1 MFLRVTAV
9 LLLVVAIT
17 TSLCAQTPSGEIS
30 GVVTD
35 QTGAVMVGVK
45 VTLTNPATNATREVQ
60 TNDAGLYAFP
70 ALPPGIYSLNVQK
83 SGFRAI
89 ERRNVEV
96 LVGSANRIDFQ
107 LEVGELSNTVEVIG
121 GAPVLQSENASIGTV
136 IENRSIVE
144 LPLNGRNYLQL
155 TSLIPGATTN
165 GPASAQGQQRMGGQR
180 NSFALNVAGQRIHF
194 NHYSLDGVENTDLNF
209 NSYMLL
215 PSIDAIREFKV
226 ESGLFDAEY
235 GRAIAQVNVSTKS
248 GTNQFHATL
257 FHFLRNS
264 ALDAK
269 NYFDRPNDPIPPF
282 KRNQYGLTASG
293 PVVVPKLY
301 NGRDRFFFLFNWEGL
316 RERKALTATPS
327 LPLTAWRNGDFSG
340 AATIYD
346 PRTRGFDAAGNVTS
360 APTPFA
366 NNRIPENRIHPV
378 SKKLLAFYPLPQAER
393 TGANF
398 VNNEARRID
407 ADQYTYRFDFTES
420 SNSTWFFRH
429 SISHE
434 LGYDPFAIPNMGINT
449 DTDVQ
454 QGVLA
459 NTRTFGSNKVND
471 IRFGLS
477 RLVNAHISPRANTVN
492 VVKELGINIPS
503 DNPLYWGVPNI
514 GISGLSGLGEESDA
528 PFINYDTTIQL
539 VDNFSWTLGKHSY
552 KFGGEVRRV
561 RYNQIGGV
569 VTRGRFNFDGRYT
582 QQPLLPAAQRGGH
595 AFADFLLGHFNN
607 AEGQIGAPVANFRS
621 NYFALYAQDN
631 WKLTPKLTLNYGLR
645 WENDQPFLD
654 KHDAIVNIDFR
665 WDNSHEPIYVRAGAG
680 DPFEGNPAFRLASD
694 IQYVRDGRFGRRAY
708 KNDLNDF
715 APRLGIAY
723 QINSKTVL
731 RTGAGIYYVRDIGNA
746 VFDIVRN
753 APFTIRRNEPAESFR
768 PNLSFEQPFARTGA
782 PTFILINQFDE
793 PSSYVAQWSLGFQR
807 ELTSDMTVE
816 ATYFGSAGVH
826 LRRLQTYNQTRP
838 SQLANSNLSRPF
850 PKFGGFQVMNAPSH
864 SSYHALY
871 LKVQQRFSR
880 GLTFISSFAW
890 SKSIDNGSGIRTS
903 VGDSLT
909 PSNDYNLE
917 LERGLSAFDF
927 RRRWTTSWVW
937 ELPVG
942 KGKRWLGDNRVA
954 DLVVGGWQ
962 LGGIFTL
969 QDGFPFTVTCG
980 PGNIQNGGGVCYPD
994 STGAN
999 PNLSR
1004 DEQTRTRFFNTGAY
1018 VDRIPAGGNF
1028 RFGTTGRNSVI
1039 GPGIISFDA
1048 SANKKF
1054 YVTESKFVEFRTEIF
1069 NLPNH
1074 PVWNQPGTQLRTPNY
1089 GVITS
1094 TRLDSRQLQFALK
1107 LVF

>member
-1 MFLRVTAV
+1 M
-9 LLLVVAIT
+9 
-17 TSLCAQTPSGEIS
+17 AQTPSGEIS
-30 GVVTD
+30 GVVSD
-35 QTGAVMVGVK
+35 QSGAAVTGVR
-45 VTLTNPATNATREVQ
+45 VTLTNLATNALREVQ
-60 TNDAGLYAFP
+60 TNDSGLYAFP
-70 ALPPGIYSLNVQK
+70 AIGPGIYVLKAEKQ
-83 SGFRAI
+83 GFRAV
-89 ERRNVEV
+89 ERKNIEV
-96 LVGSANRIDFQ
+96 LVGSANRIDLS
-107 LEVGELSNTVEVIG
+107 LEVGEITNVVEIAG
-121 GAPVLQSENASIGTV
+121 GAPILQAENASIGTV

-165 GPASAQGQQRMGGQR
+165 GPPSAQGVQRMGGQR
-180 NSFALNVAGQRIHF
+180 TSFALNVSGQRIHF

-215 PSIDAIREFKV
+215 PSVDALQEFKV

-248 GTNQFHATL
+248 GGNNFHGTL
-257 FHFLRNS
+257 FEFLRNS

-269 NYFDRPNDPIPPF
+269 NYFDRPNEKIPPF
-282 KRNQYGLTASG
+282 KRNQYGATLTG
-293 PVVVPKLY
+293 PVAIPKLF
-301 NGRDRFFFLFNWEGL
+301 NGRDRLFFMFNWEGL

-327 LPLTAWRNGDFSG
+327 LPLTAWRNGDFTG
-340 AATIYD
+340 FATIYD
-346 PRTRGFDAAGNVTS
+346 PATRVFDAAGNVTQ

-366 NNRIPENRIHPV
+366 NNRIPANRINPV
-378 SKKLLAFYPLPQAER
+378 SQKLLAFYPLPQQER

-398 VNNEARRID
+398 VNNEARRLD
-407 ADQYTYRFDFTES
+407 GDQYTYRIDFTES
-420 SNSTWFFRH
+420 SKSSWFFRH
-429 SISHE
+429 SISHD

-454 QGVLA
+454 GGVLA

-471 IRFGLS
+471 VRLGLS
-477 RLVNAHISPRANTVN
+477 RLVNAHISPRANVQN
-492 VVKELGINIPS
+492 VVRELGINIPS

-514 GISGLSGLGEESDA
+514 NITGISNLGEESDA

-539 VDNFSWTLGKHSY
+539 VDNFSWTLGKHSV

-582 QQPLLPAAQRGGH
+582 QQPLLPAAQRGGMP
-595 AFADFLLGHFNN
+595 FADFLLGHFNN
-607 AEGQIGAPVANFRS
+607 AEGQVGAPIANFRS
-621 NYFALYAQDN
+621 NYFALYLQDN
-631 WKLTPKLTLNYGLR
+631 WKITPKLTLNYGLR

-665 WDNSHEPIYVRAGAG
+665 WNNSFEPIYVRAGTG
-680 DPFEGNPAFRLASD
+680 DPFEGNPPFRLAPD
-694 IQYVRDGRFGRRAY
+694 IKYVRDGRFGRRAFR
-708 KNDLNDF
+708 NDLNDF

-731 RTGAGIYYVRDIGNA
+731 RTGAGLYYVRDIGNA

-768 PNLSFEQPFARTGA
+768 PNLSFSQPFVRTGA

-793 PSSYVAQWSLGFQR
+793 PSSYVGQWSFGFQR
-807 ELTSDMTVE
+807 EVTSNLTAE
-816 ATYFGSAGVH
+816 ATYFGSAGIH
-826 LRRLQTYNQTRP
+826 LRRLQSYNNPEP
-838 SQLANSNLSRPF
+838 SQLPNTNNARPF
-850 PKFGGFQVMNAPSH
+850 PKFGSFQVMNAPSH

-871 LKVQQRFSR
+871 LKAQQRFSN

-890 SKSIDNGSGIRTS
+890 GKSIDNGSGIRTS
-903 VGDSLT
+903 QGDSLT
-909 PSNDYNLE
+909 PSNNYNLR

-927 RRRWTTSWVW
+927 RRRWTTSGLWD
-937 ELPVG
+937 LPFG
-942 KGKRWLGDNRVA
+942 KGKRVNFDNGVA
-954 DLVVGGWQ
+954 NAVFGGWQ

-969 QDGFPFTVTCG
+969 QDGFPFTVLCG
-980 PGNIQNGGGVCYPD
+980 PGNVQNGGGVCYPD

-999 PNLSR
+999 PNLPR
-1004 DEQTRTRFFNTGAY
+1004 DQQTRTRFFNTGAY
-1018 VDRIPAGGNF
+1018 VDRIGTGNF
-1028 RFGTTGRNSVI
+1028 RYGTTGRNSVI
-1039 GPGIISFDA
+1039 GPGIISLDA
-1048 SANKKF
+1048 SLNKKF
-1054 YVTESKFVEFRTEIF
+1054 MFTEGRYLEFRTEVF
-1069 NLPNH
+1069 NAPNH
-1074 PVWNQPGTQLRTPNY
+1074 PIWSQPGTQLRTPNF

-1094 TRLDSRQLQFALK
+1094 TKIDSRQIQFGLK